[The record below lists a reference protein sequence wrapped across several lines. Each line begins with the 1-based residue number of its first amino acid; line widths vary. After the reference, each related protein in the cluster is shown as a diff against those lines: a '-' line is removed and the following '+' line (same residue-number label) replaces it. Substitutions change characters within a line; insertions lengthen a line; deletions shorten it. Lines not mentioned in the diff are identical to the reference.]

1 MKQAAIFGSVLGFAA
16 LVAAGPILRSG
27 AINALQSSEKGLNKE
42 NNFDDL
48 LEDFVATLNYPAD
61 MMKGSVGLEDN
72 FSRGEFL
79 EAVTLKNGD
88 AFEAYIDHM
97 DDDAVRKALVSA
109 EMYTDFY
116 NGPKGAFDN
125 KNDSGIAKRDFSD
138 WCHNKCKFKAAF
150 HSNSDKY
157 YCGCFDDCTFVTDLT
172 PDYCKQYSSETSI
185 EKSGDNE
192 AYSTIEARDTVNVV
206 DIDNDSDLDASLND
220 DFELDT
226 GLIKR
231 SGLSCHFKCKSKAAW
246 HHDMEAYYC
255 KCITKCEKDVSLI
268 PDCCKAAE
276 SCDDEESMA
285 LFKRSIDTTPV
296 PAIEAVDTVTP
307 VASMDINEL
316 NDIDN
321 DSDLDASLNDDFELD
336 TGLIKRS
343 GLSCHFKCK
352 TKAAWHRDMEAYY
365 CKCINKCEKNK
376 DLIPDCCKE
385 NTESCNDDESAISS
399 DSSRDPSILLPTPP
413 MPPIPSTLPTPL
425 PTSKSPV
432 PSTPPM
438 PLPKSTSPAD
448 TNASSGSFQKCNF
461 KCNFKVFF
469 KSNYTRDECMSN
481 CLGFAYTTPTPPP
494 GSSGKSVRR
503 CDFKC
508 DFKVF
513 FKSNYSYDTC
523 MSDCLGYAFT
533 TPQAPKVTADDTVVT
548 DEANDNFLE
557 KLYGGGKDKDLT
569 RRSSAGKSLY
579 RSANPC
585 DSASA
590 VQKCRTKAAWH
601 WHSKK
606 HYDDCMHE
614 CNMKHSQGA

>member
-61 MMKGSVGLEDN
+61 MMKKSVGLEDN

-157 YCGCFDDCTFVTDLT
+157 YCGCFDDCT
-172 PDYCKQYSSETSI
+172 
-185 EKSGDNE
+185 
-192 AYSTIEARDTVNVV
+192 
-206 DIDNDSDLDASLND
+206 
-220 DFELDT
+220 
-226 GLIKR
+226 
-231 SGLSCHFKCKSKAAW
+231 
-246 HHDMEAYYC
+246 
-255 KCITKCEKDVSLI
+255 
-268 PDCCKAAE
+268 
-276 SCDDEESMA
+276 
-285 LFKRSIDTTPV
+285 
-296 PAIEAVDTVTP
+296 
-307 VASMDINEL
+307 
-316 NDIDN
+316 
-321 DSDLDASLNDDFELD
+321 
-336 TGLIKRS
+336 
-343 GLSCHFKCK
+343 CK

-365 CKCINKCEKNK
+365 CKCMNKCEKND

-385 NTESCNDDESAISS
+385 NTESCNDDESATLS

-413 MPPIPSTLPTPL
+413 MPPIPSTLPMPL

-448 TNASSGSFQKCNF
+448 INASSGSFQKCNF

-548 DEANDNFLE
+548 DEANDNFLD

-569 RRSSAGKSLY
+569 RRSSAG
-579 RSANPC
+579 N
-585 DSASA
+585 ASA
-590 VQKCRTKAAWH
+590 IQKCRTKAAWH

>member
-16 LVAAGPILRSG
+16 LAAAGPILRSG

-48 LEDFVATLNYPAD
+48 LEDFVATLNYPVD
-61 MMKGSVGLEDN
+61 MMKRSVGLEDN

-157 YCGCFDDCTFVTDLT
+157 YCGCFDDCTVVTDLT

-206 DIDNDSDLDASLND
+206 DIDNDSDLDASLDD

-255 KCITKCEKDVSLI
+255 KC
-268 PDCCKAAE
+268 
-276 SCDDEESMA
+276 M
-285 LFKRSIDTTPV
+285 
-296 PAIEAVDTVTP
+296 
-307 VASMDINEL
+307 
-316 NDIDN
+316 
-321 DSDLDASLNDDFELD
+321 
-336 TGLIKRS
+336 
-343 GLSCHFKCK
+343 
-352 TKAAWHRDMEAYY
+352 
-365 CKCINKCEKNK
+365 NKCEKND

-385 NTESCNDDESAISS
+385 NTESCNDDESATLS

-413 MPPIPSTLPTPL
+413 TRPIPSTLPMPL

-494 GSSGKSVRR
+494 GSSRKSVRR

-533 TPQAPKVTADDTVVT
+533 TPQAPKVTTDDTVVT
-548 DEANDNFLE
+548 DEANDNFLD

>member
-1 MKQAAIFGSVLGFAA
+1 MKRAANFGSVLGFTA
-16 LVAAGPILRSG
+16 LVTARPILRSG
-27 AINALQSSEKGLNKE
+27 AINALHSSEKGMNKE

-61 MMKGSVGLEDN
+61 MMKRSVGLEDK
-72 FSRGEFL
+72 FSRGGFL

-109 EMYTDFY
+109 AMYTDFY
-116 NGPKGAFDN
+116 NGPKGAFD
-125 KNDSGIAKRDFSD
+125 KKKDPGIAKRDFSD

-150 HSNSDKY
+150 HSESDKY
-157 YCGCFDDCTFVTDLT
+157 YCGCFDDCTVVTDLT
-172 PDYCKQYSSETSI
+172 PDYCEKYSSETSI

-206 DIDNDSDLDASLND
+206 DIDNDSDRDASLND

-255 KCITKCEKDVSLI
+255 KCITKCEKDDSLI
-268 PDCCKAAE
+268 PDCCKNAE

-296 PAIEAVDTVTP
+296 PAIEAVDTVAPVAP

-316 NDIDN
+316 SDIDN
-321 DSDLDASLNDDFELD
+321 DSNLDPSLNDDSELD
-336 TGLIKRS
+336 TGTGLIKRS

-352 TKAAWHRDMEAYY
+352 SKAAWHHDMEAYY
-365 CKCINKCEKNK
+365 CKCINKCEKND
-376 DLIPDCCKE
+376 DLIPDCCKA
-385 NTESCNDDESAISS
+385 NTESCNDDESVTLSN
-399 DSSRDPSILLPTPP
+399 SSRDPSILLPTPP
-413 MPPIPSTLPTPL
+413 TPPI
-425 PTSKSPV
+425 

-438 PLPKSTSPAD
+438 PLPTSTSPAD
-448 TNASSGSFQKCNF
+448 KA
-461 KCNFKVFF
+461 
-469 KSNYTRDECMSN
+469 
-481 CLGFAYTTPTPPP
+481 TT
-494 GSSGKSVRR
+494 
-503 CDFKC
+503 
-508 DFKVF
+508 
-513 FKSNYSYDTC
+513 
-523 MSDCLGYAFT
+523 
-533 TPQAPKVTADDTVVT
+533 DDTVVT
-548 DEANDNFLE
+548 DEANDNFLG
-557 KLYGGGKDKDLT
+557 KLYGGDKDLT

-585 DSASA
+585 DGASA
-590 VQKCRTKAAWH
+590 VQKCRIKAAWH